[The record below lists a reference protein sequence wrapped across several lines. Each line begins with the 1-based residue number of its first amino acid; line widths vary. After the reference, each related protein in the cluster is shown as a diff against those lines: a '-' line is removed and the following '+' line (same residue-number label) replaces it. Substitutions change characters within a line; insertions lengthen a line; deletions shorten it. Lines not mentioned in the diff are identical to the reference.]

1 MSSNLWLFT
10 INHTNHLIAVS
21 SVVMVNSFHVFLLI
35 LFLLVN
41 TCFLTLGLMMED
53 VRDLTKEVAPD
64 EPMVEPNVI
73 TGRFPLTVVQ
83 FLFH

>member
-1 MSSNLWLFT
+1 
-10 INHTNHLIAVS
+10 
-21 SVVMVNSFHVFLLI
+21 
-35 LFLLVN
+35 
-41 TCFLTLGLMMED
+41 MED